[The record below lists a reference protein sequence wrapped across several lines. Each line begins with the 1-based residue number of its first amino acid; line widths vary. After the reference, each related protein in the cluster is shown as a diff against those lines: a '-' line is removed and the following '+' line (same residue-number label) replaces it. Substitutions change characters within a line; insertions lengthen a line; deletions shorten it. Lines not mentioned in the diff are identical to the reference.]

1 MGKVIYTYTL
11 YVTTMPFER
20 SKDKKGIKTKG
31 GFKRMV
37 KRNSGAGGLTG
48 AMTKWQREGK
58 SKASSAFPHDWNA
71 AISGAKKRKIG

>member
-1 MGKVIYTYTL
+1 
-11 YVTTMPFER
+11 
-20 SKDKKGIKTKG
+20 
-31 GFKRMV
+31 MV
-37 KRNSGAGGLTG
+37 KRNSGNGGLTG